1 MRSQPVLG
9 VEIIV
14 LSRFQQQWRD
24 FTSGD
29 LAGGL
34 GALDFEVPPEH
45 SLEGDNEG
53 RYEFRFFHF
62 GNADL
67 AITSVDLERLP
78 EDSAFPSEPQPMAA
92 ARPAEQD
99 LAWPAHKRR
108 RGCCVAA

>member
-1 MRSQPVLG
+1 MA
-9 VEIIV
+9 
-14 LSRFQQQWRD
+14 RFHRC
-24 FTSGD
+24 D

-34 GALDFEVPPEH
+34 GALDFEVPHEH

-78 EDSAFPSEPQPMAA
+78 EDAPSSASAA
-92 ARPAEQD
+92 D
-99 LAWPAHKRR
+99 G
-108 RGCCVAA
+108 GCSAG